1 LNGAILHGSLE
12 GMRRSEA
19 FIEIADLLRQ
29 RHLLLDGGMGTMIQ
43 EYKLGED
50 AFRNKSLSTHS
61 QLLKGNN
68 DLLNMTRPAI
78 VQEIH
83 EKYLRAGS
91 DIIETNT
98 FSSTSIAQADYG
110 LESYVA
116 ELNKTGVAVA
126 KKAIAAVKAE
136 QPHRR
141 LFIAGAIGP
150 TNRTA
155 SLSPD
160 VNNPAYRAI
169 TFQQLETSY
178 FEQALT
184 LANEGADILLVETIF
199 DTLNAK
205 AAVRAIERVF
215 EETGVR
221 LPVMISVTITDQ
233 SGRTLSGQTA
243 KAFWY
248 SIQHAH
254 PLSVGINCALG
265 AHEMRPYLRELAA
278 VADCYMSCY
287 PNAGLPNPLSET
299 GYDEKPADTAKALG
313 EIADEG
319 MLNIVGGCCGTTPD
333 HIRAIKERIEGCAPH
348 QPPKKSTRLS
358 LAGLEPFV
366 VSPDNPFIL
375 VGERTNVTGSP
386 KFRTLIEQDNFEEAL
401 SVARQ
406 QVENGANIIDVNFD
420 EGLLDSEA
428 CMTRFL
434 NLIASEPDIARV
446 PIMIDSSKWSV
457 LEAGLQ
463 CVQGKA
469 IVNSISLKEGEEVFK
484 RQAAAVARY
493 GAAMVVMAFDE
504 AGQAATLADKVRI
517 CQRAFKILTEE
528 VGIAPHDIIFDPNVL
543 TVATGIE
550 EHNSYAIDF
559 IEAVR
564 QIKQTCRGCLT
575 SGGISNVSFSF
586 RGNNR
591 VREAMHA
598 VFLYHAIKAG
608 LDMGIVNAGMLEV
621 YEEIE
626 PELLTK
632 VEDVVLNRHDGATE
646 ALIVYAERFKGQA
659 KEREEESVSAWRQLP
674 LAERISHA
682 LVKGIMDHIEIDT
695 EEARVALGK
704 PLAVIEGPLMDGMK
718 HVGDLFGAGKMFL
731 PQVVKSARVMKKA
744 VAYLEPFME
753 KEKAAIGSVEAQK
766 TFVIAT
772 VKGDVHDI
780 GKNIVGVVLAC
791 NGYKVVDLGVMVQC
805 GEILKAAREHKADLI
820 GMSGLITPSLD
831 EMASNLKEFQQ
842 EGVSTPVLIGGAT
855 TSRAHTAIK
864 LAPHYEGAV
873 VHVGDASLAVEVCT
887 NLISLERRDGYIKNL
902 KTAQDE
908 QRRVFAAGRSEMH
921 FVSLEDARKSR
932 FKGESYI
939 PERPS
944 VTGVHTYHDLPLDEV
959 AQYFDWSP
967 LFWTWELKGSYPSI
981 LQNKSYGEQAREI
994 FKEAN
999 SLLQQI
1005 IAEKRF
1011 ALKAVVGIFPAC
1023 AEVDDVVVFD
1033 SPTHAHELERFC
1045 FLRQQRE
1052 REGLPNLCLADYVT
1066 PRSESG
1072 EDYIGAFAVV
1082 CQGVEAFAGEFEQR
1096 GDDYQSIMVKAI
1108 GDRFAEA
1115 LAEYMHKKVRA
1126 LWGYGANEELS
1137 TEALI
1142 REEYRGIR
1150 PAPGYPACPDHTE
1163 KKKLW
1168 ELLKVEQA
1176 IGLSLTETYAMTP
1189 ASSVS
1194 GFYFAHPQA
1203 KYFNV
1208 GKIDRDQV
1216 LDYAKRKGM
1225 SVEEVERWLAP
1236 NLGY

>member
-1 LNGAILHGSLE
+1 
-12 GMRRSEA
+12 
-19 FIEIADLLRQ
+19 
-29 RHLLLDGGMGTMIQ
+29 MIQ
-43 EYKLGED
+43 SYALGEGD
-50 AFRNKSLSTHS
+50 FRGPALVNHAK
-61 QLLKGNN
+61 LLKGNN
-68 DLLNMTRPAI
+68 DLLSITKPEI
-78 VQEIH
+78 IKEIH
-83 EKYLRAGS
+83 AKYLRAGS

-98 FSSTSIAQADYG
+98 FSSTSIAQADYE
-110 LESYVA
+110 LETLA
-116 ELNKTGVAVA
+116 PELNRAGVRVA
-126 KKAIAAVKAE
+126 KEAIALVQRE
-136 QPHRR
+136 QPGRR
-141 LFIAGAIGP
+141 FFIAGAIGP

-160 VNNPAYRAI
+160 VNNPAYRAV
-169 TFQQLETSY
+169 TYKQLEQSY
-178 FEQALT
+178 LEQALA
-184 LANEGADILLVETIF
+184 LAHEGADILLIETIF

-205 AAVRAIERVF
+205 AAVSAVERCF
-215 EETGVR
+215 DELGFR

-248 SIQHAH
+248 SIQHAR

-265 AHEMRPYLRELAA
+265 AHEMRPYLRELAL
-278 VADCYMSCY
+278 VAECFISCY

-299 GYDEKPADTAKALG
+299 GYDETPSDTARALG
-313 EIADEG
+313 EIADDRL
-319 MLNIVGGCCGTTPD
+319 LNIVGGCCGTTPE
-333 HIRAIKERIEGCAPH
+333 HIEAIRARVADSVPH
-348 QPPKKSTRLS
+348 LVPPAAKRLALS
-358 LAGLEPFV
+358 GLEPFV
-366 VSPDNPFIL
+366 MAPDNPFVL

-386 KFRTLIEQDNFEEAL
+386 KFRALIEQDKFEEAL

-428 CMTRFL
+428 CMRRFL
-434 NLIASEPDIARV
+434 NLIASEPEIARV

-469 IVNSISLKEGEEVFK
+469 IVNSISLKEGEERFK
-484 RQAAAVARY
+484 DQARAIARY

-504 AGQAATLADKVRI
+504 QGQAATLRDRVRI
-517 CQRAFKILTEE
+517 CQRAFAILTKE

-543 TVATGIE
+543 TVATGME
-550 EHNSYAIDF
+550 EHNSYALDF

-564 QIKQTCRGCLT
+564 EIKATCPGSLT

-586 RGNNR
+586 RGNNP

-626 PELLTK
+626 PELLTR
-632 VEDVVLNRHDGATE
+632 VEDVILCRSTDATE
-646 ALIVYAERFKGQA
+646 ALIQYAERCKEQTKGERA
-659 KEREEESVSAWRQLP
+659 KAGRALDKDGDATNLWRQRP

-682 LVKGIMDHIEIDT
+682 LVKGVVEYIEADT

-731 PQVVKSARVMKKA
+731 PQVVKSARVMKRA

-753 KEKAAIGSVEAQK
+753 ADQAAFGGTEQQK

-791 NGYKVVDLGVMVQC
+791 NGYKVIDLGVMVQC
-805 GEILKAAREHKADLI
+805 TEILKAAREHKADLI
-820 GMSGLITPSLD
+820 GMSGLITPSLE
-831 EMASNLKEFQQ
+831 EMASNLQEFER
-842 EGVSTPVLIGGAT
+842 EGVQTPVLIGGAT

-864 LAPHYEGAV
+864 LAPHYSGAV
-873 VHVGDASLAVEVCT
+873 VHVADASLAVEVCT
-887 NLISLERRDGYIKNL
+887 NLISDERRDDYVRTIK
-902 KTAQDE
+902 ASQEE
-908 QRRVFAAGRSEMH
+908 QRRVFAAGR
-921 FVSLEDARKSR
+921 EDQRCVAIEVARANR
-932 FKGESYI
+932 IQYRKGVI
-939 PERPS
+939 ERPA
-944 VTGVHTYHDLPLDEV
+944 VLGNHTFRDVDPSQVLAL
-959 AQYFDWSP
+959 FDWSP
-967 LFWTWELKGSYPSI
+967 LFWSWELKGSYPSI
-981 LQNKSYGEQAREI
+981 LSNKSCGEQAREI
-994 FKEAN
+994 FREAN
-999 SLLQQI
+999 LLIEQI
-1005 IAEKRF
+1005 IKEQRF
-1011 ALKAVVGIFPAC
+1011 RLEAVVGFFPARGDS
-1023 AEVDDVVVFD
+1023 DDVVLFSD
-1033 SPTHAHELERFC
+1033 EACQHERERLC

-1052 REGLPNLCLADYVT
+1052 RQGLPNMCLADFIAPKELNLT
-1066 PRSESG
+1066 
-1072 EDYIGAFAVV
+1072 DYIGAFAVV
-1082 CQGVEAFAGEFEQR
+1082 CHGVEALAGEFEQR

-1115 LAEYMHKKVRA
+1115 LAEYIHREVRA
-1126 LWGYGANEELS
+1126 LWGYGKEEQL
-1137 TEALI
+1137 TLEAI
-1142 REEYRGIR
+1142 INEEYRGIR

-1163 KKKLW
+1163 KAKLW
-1168 ELLKVEQA
+1168 SLLNVQEL
-1176 IGLSLTETYAMTP
+1176 IGLSLTENFAMYP

-1194 GFYFAHPQA
+1194 GYYFAHPDT

-1208 GKIDRDQV
+1208 GRIDRDQV
-1216 LDYAKRKGM
+1216 MDYAKRKGM
-1225 SVEEVERWLAP
+1225 SIEEAERWLAP